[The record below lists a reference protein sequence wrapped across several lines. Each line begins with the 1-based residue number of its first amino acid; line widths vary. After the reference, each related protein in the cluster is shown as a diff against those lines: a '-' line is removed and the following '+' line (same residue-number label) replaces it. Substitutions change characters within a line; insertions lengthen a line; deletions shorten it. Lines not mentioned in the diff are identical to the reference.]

1 VIAEIL
7 VGLQLAAAPPS
18 VVSARSGTV
27 ESVTPLVETTTGRAL
42 RIDRLAPALPV
53 SVRSDGPGRFV
64 VSVFD
69 LAIGLSDQLPFA
81 RVGSSVIPLASA
93 PMIHREALLVP
104 LQLISE
110 VLPRL
115 APTRFAFD
123 PVRSEL
129 RVTGAIASAASR
141 PESRSRPRRRVVVDA
156 GHGGPDNGMTG
167 PIRGRNKIREK
178 DITLAVSL
186 EVARSLR
193 RQGVDVI
200 MTRTTD
206 TLIGL
211 YDRGPIAN
219 QSGADLFLSIHV
231 NAANM
236 RWTRPGEARGFETY
250 FLAEAKTD
258 DERRVER
265 MENEAIRFETQA
277 QASKDDPLSFIIHD
291 MAQNEHLRESQE
303 LAAAVQA
310 GLGRVH
316 PGPSRG
322 VKQAGFVVLTT
333 AFMPAVLV
341 EIGFGTNAD
350 EARYLAT
357 PARQREIADAIA
369 AATIHYLEG
378 YERRLGSASR

>member
-1 VIAEIL
+1 MIVAIVL
-7 VGLQLAAAPPS
+7 GLQLAATSPS
-18 VVSARSGTV
+18 VVSARAGTV
-27 ESVTPLVETTTGRAL
+27 ESVTPLVETTTGPAL

-53 SVRSDGPGRFV
+53 SVRSDGPGRFS

-69 LAIGLSDQLPFA
+69 LTILLSDQLPFA
-81 RVGSSVIPLASA
+81 RVGSAVIPLASA
-93 PMIHREALLVP
+93 PVIDREALLVP
-104 LQLISE
+104 LQLVSE

-115 APTRFAFD
+115 SPTRFAFD

-129 RVTGAIASAASR
+129 RVTAVIASTASR
-141 PESRSRPRRRVVVDA
+141 PVARSRARRRVVVDA
-156 GHGGPDNGMTG
+156 GHGGPDNGMSG

-178 DITLAVSL
+178 DITLAVSM

-236 RWTRPGEARGFETY
+236 RWPRPGDARGFETY
-250 FLAEAKTD
+250 FLAEAKTE

-303 LAAAVQA
+303 LAAAIQD

-369 AATIHYLEG
+369 AATMRYLDS
-378 YERRLGSASR
+378 YERRLGSAAR

>member
-1 VIAEIL
+1 MIVAIL
-7 VGLQLAAAPPS
+7 VGLQIGAVPPS
-18 VVSARSGTV
+18 VVSARAGAL
-27 ESVTPLVETTTGRAL
+27 ESVVPLVETSAGRVL
-42 RIDRLAPALPV
+42 RLDRLAPALPV
-53 SVRSDGPGRFV
+53 TVRSDGPGRFV
-64 VSVFD
+64 VSLFD
-69 LAIGLSDQLPFA
+69 VAMTLADQVPYA
-81 RVGSSVIPLASA
+81 RVGASVIPLGGA
-93 PMIHREALLVP
+93 PLMDRGALLVP
-104 LQLISE
+104 LQLVAE

-115 APTRFAFD
+115 IPTRLTYD

-129 RVTGAIASAASR
+129 RVARPTAAATIPASR
-141 PESRSRPRRRVVVDA
+141 PRTKRRVVIDA

-167 PIRGRNKIREK
+167 PIGGRQKIREK
-178 DITLAVSL
+178 DITLAVSHEL
-186 EVARSLR
+186 AKSLR
-193 RQGVDVI
+193 RHGVEVI

-219 QSGADLFLSIHV
+219 ERGGDLFLSIHV
-231 NAANM
+231 NAANL
-236 RWTRPGEARGFETY
+236 RWRRPADARGYETY
-250 FLAEAKTD
+250 FLAEAKTE

-265 MENEAIRFETQA
+265 MENEAIRFETAVQA
-277 QASKDDPLSFIIHD
+277 PKNDPLSFIIHD

-333 AFMPAVLV
+333 AFMPAVLI
-341 EIGFGTNAD
+341 EIGFGTNAA

-357 PARQREIADAIA
+357 PERQREIADAIA
-369 AATIHYLEG
+369 SATMTYLDG
-378 YERRLGSASR
+378 YERRLGSAGR

>member
-1 VIAEIL
+1 MIFEVL
-7 VGLQLAAAPPS
+7 LGLQIGAVPPS
-18 VVSARSGTV
+18 VVSARAGAV
-27 ESVTPLVETTTGRAL
+27 ESVVPLVETSAGRVL
-42 RIDRLAPALPV
+42 RLDRLAPALPIKV
-53 SVRSDGPGRFV
+53 TADGPGRFT

-69 LAIGLSDQLPFA
+69 LTITLADQVPYA
-81 RVGSSVIPLASA
+81 RVGTAVVTLGGAPLLD
-93 PMIHREALLVP
+93 RGALLVP
-104 LQLISE
+104 LQLVSE

-115 APTRFAFD
+115 MPNRLSYD

-129 RVTGAIASAASR
+129 RVSGGSTTGAATAAAR
-141 PESRSRPRRRVVVDA
+141 ARTKRRVVVDA
-156 GHGGPDNGMTG
+156 GHGGRDNGMTG
-167 PIRGRNKIREK
+167 PIGAREKIREK
-178 DITLAVSL
+178 DITLAVSHEL
-186 EVARSLR
+186 AKALR
-193 RQGVDVI
+193 RQGVEVI

-219 QSGADLFLSIHV
+219 ERGGDLFLSIHV

-236 RWTRPGEARGFETY
+236 RWRRPGDARGYETY
-250 FLAEAKTD
+250 FLAEAKTE

-265 MENEAIRFETQA
+265 MENEAVRFETTA
-277 QASKDDPLSFIIHD
+277 EAPKNDPLSFIIHD

-341 EIGFGTNAD
+341 EIGFGTNAA

-369 AATIHYLEG
+369 AATMAYLDG
-378 YERRLGSASR
+378 YERRLGSAGR

>member
-1 VIAEIL
+1 MIIAIL
-7 VGLQLAAAPPS
+7 LGLQIGAVPPS
-18 VVSARSGTV
+18 VVSARAGTL
-27 ESVTPLVETTTGRAL
+27 ESVVPLVETSAGRVQRL
-42 RIDRLAPALPV
+42 DRLAPALPIT
-53 SVRSDGPGRFV
+53 VRAEGPGEFL
-64 VSVFD
+64 VSLFD
-69 LAIGLSDQLPFA
+69 VAMRLSDQVPYA
-81 RVGSSVIPLASA
+81 RVGTTLIPLGGA
-93 PMIHREALLVP
+93 PLMDRGALLVP
-104 LQLISE
+104 LQLVSE

-115 APTRFAFD
+115 VPSRLSYD

-129 RVTGAIASAASR
+129 RVLRGATAAT
-141 PESRSRPRRRVVVDA
+141 PTPAARSRTKRRVVVDA

-167 PIRGRNKIREK
+167 PIGSRQKIREK
-178 DITLAVSL
+178 DITLAVSMEL
-186 EVARSLR
+186 AKALR
-193 RQGVDVI
+193 REGIEVI

-219 QSGADLFLSIHV
+219 ERGGDLFLSIHV
-231 NAANM
+231 NAANL
-236 RWTRPGEARGFETY
+236 RWRRPGDARGYETY
-250 FLAEAKTD
+250 FLAEAKTE

-265 MENEAIRFETQA
+265 MENEAIRFETTVQA
-277 QASKDDPLSFIIHD
+277 PKNDPLSFIIHD

-303 LAAAVQA
+303 LAAAIQA

-341 EIGFGTNAD
+341 EIGFGTNVA

-369 AATIHYLEG
+369 HATMAYLEG
-378 YERRLGSASR
+378 YERRLGSAGR

>member
-1 VIAEIL
+1 MIIAVL
-7 VGLQLAAAPPS
+7 FGLQLGAVPPS
-18 VVSARSGTV
+18 VVSARAGTV
-27 ESVTPLVETTTGRAL
+27 ESVVPLVETSTGRVL
-42 RIDRLAPALPV
+42 RLDRLAPALPV
-53 SVRSDGPGRFV
+53 TVRAEGPGRFV

-69 LAIGLSDQLPFA
+69 VTMSLADQVPYA
-81 RVGSSVIPLASA
+81 RVGASVIPLGGA
-93 PMIHREALLVP
+93 PLMDRGALLVP
-104 LQLISE
+104 LQLVAE

-115 APTRFAFD
+115 IPGRLSYDLT
-123 PVRSEL
+123 RSEL
-129 RVTGAIASAASR
+129 RVSGSATASTAASR
-141 PESRSRPRRRVVVDA
+141 PRIKRRVVVDA

-167 PIRGRNKIREK
+167 PIGSRDKIREK
-178 DITLAVSL
+178 DITLAVAH
-186 EVARSLR
+186 EVAKSLR

-219 QSGADLFLSIHV
+219 ERGGDLFLSIHV
-231 NAANM
+231 NAANL
-236 RWTRPGEARGFETY
+236 RWRRPGDARGFETY
-250 FLAEAKTD
+250 FLAEAKTE

-265 MENEAIRFETQA
+265 MENEAIRFETTVQA
-277 QASKDDPLSFIIHD
+277 PKNDPLSFIIHD

-310 GLGRVH
+310 GLARMH

-333 AFMPAVLV
+333 AFMPAVLI
-341 EIGFGTNAD
+341 EIGFGTNVA

-369 AATIHYLEG
+369 NATMAYLEG
-378 YERRLGSASR
+378 YERRLGSAGR

>member
-1 VIAEIL
+1 MIIAIL
-7 VGLQLAAAPPS
+7 LGLQIGTVPPS
-18 VVSARSGTV
+18 VVSARAGAV
-27 ESVTPLVETTTGRAL
+27 ESVVPLVETSAGRVL
-42 RIDRLAPALPV
+42 RLDRLAPALPV
-53 SVRSDGPGRFV
+53 TVRADGPGRFV

-69 LAIGLSDQLPFA
+69 VAMTLADQVPYA
-81 RVGSSVIPLASA
+81 RVGASVIPLGGA
-93 PMIHREALLVP
+93 PLMDRGALLVP

-115 APTRFAFD
+115 APARLSYD

-129 RVTGAIASAASR
+129 RVAGPTTTANASVPR
-141 PESRSRPRRRVVVDA
+141 PRTRRRVVVDA

-167 PIRGRNKIREK
+167 PIGGRQKIREK
-178 DITLAVSL
+178 DITLAVSHEL
-186 EVARSLR
+186 AKSLR
-193 RQGVDVI
+193 RHGVEVI

-219 QSGADLFLSIHV
+219 ERGGDLFLSIHV
-231 NAANM
+231 NAANL
-236 RWTRPGEARGFETY
+236 RWRRPGDARGYETY
-250 FLAEAKTD
+250 FLAEAKTE

-265 MENEAIRFETQA
+265 MENEAIRFETTVQA
-277 QASKDDPLSFIIHD
+277 PKNDPLSFIIHD

-303 LAAAVQA
+303 LAAAIQA

-341 EIGFGTNAD
+341 EIGFGTNAA
-350 EARYLAT
+350 EAQYLASPT
-357 PARQREIADAIA
+357 RQRELADAIA
-369 AATIHYLEG
+369 SATMAYLEG
-378 YERRLGSASR
+378 YERRLGSAGR

>member
-1 VIAEIL
+1 MII
-7 VGLQLAAAPPS
+7 GLLLLQIGAVPPS
-18 VVSARSGTV
+18 VVSARSGAL
-27 ESVTPLVETTTGRAL
+27 ESVVPLVETSAGRVL
-42 RIDRLAPALPV
+42 RLDRLAPALPV
-53 SVRSDGPGRFV
+53 TVRADGPGRFV

-69 LAIGLSDQLPFA
+69 VALTLADQVPYA
-81 RVGSSVIPLASA
+81 KVGASVIPLGGA
-93 PMIHREALLVP
+93 PLMDREALLVP
-104 LQLISE
+104 LQLVAE

-115 APTRFAFD
+115 VPTRLSYD
-123 PVRSEL
+123 PVRGEL
-129 RVTGAIASAASR
+129 RVSGTTTAATPSA
-141 PESRSRPRRRVVVDA
+141 RPRTKRRVVVDA

-167 PIRGRNKIREK
+167 PIGSGQKIREK
-178 DITLAVSL
+178 DITLAVSH
-186 EVARSLR
+186 EVAKSLR
-193 RQGVDVI
+193 RQGVEVI

-219 QSGADLFLSIHV
+219 ERGGDLFLSIHV
-231 NAANM
+231 NAANL
-236 RWTRPGEARGFETY
+236 RWRRPGDARGYETY
-250 FLAEAKTD
+250 FLAEAKTE

-265 MENEAIRFETQA
+265 MENEAIRFETTVQA
-277 QASKDDPLSFIIHD
+277 PKKDPLSFIIHD

-303 LAAAVQA
+303 LAAAIQA

-341 EIGFGTNAD
+341 EIGFGTNVA
-350 EARYLAT
+350 EAQYLAT

-369 AATIHYLEG
+369 SATMAYLEG
-378 YERRLGSASR
+378 YERRLGSAGR

>member
-1 VIAEIL
+1 MIVAVL
-7 VGLQLAAAPPS
+7 LALQVGAVPPS
-18 VVSARSGTV
+18 VVSARAGTV
-27 ESVTPLVETTTGRAL
+27 ESVVPLVETSAGRVL
-42 RIDRLAPALPV
+42 RLDRLAPALPV
-53 SVRSDGPGRFV
+53 TVRAEGPGRFV

-69 LAIGLSDQLPFA
+69 VTLTLADQVPYARAGALVLPLGGA
-81 RVGSSVIPLASA
+81 PL
-93 PMIHREALLVP
+93 MDRGGLLVP
-104 LQLISE
+104 LQLVAE

-115 APTRFAFD
+115 VPTRLSYD
-123 PVRSEL
+123 PARGEL
-129 RVTGAIASAASR
+129 RVSGSAAAATTPAR
-141 PESRSRPRRRVVVDA
+141 ARTKRRVVVDA

-167 PIRGRNKIREK
+167 PIGSRQKIREK
-178 DITLAVSL
+178 DITLAVSHEL
-186 EVARSLR
+186 AKSLR
-193 RQGVDVI
+193 RQGVEVI

-219 QSGADLFLSIHV
+219 ERGGDLFLSIHV
-231 NAANM
+231 NAANL
-236 RWTRPGEARGFETY
+236 RWRRPGDARGYETY
-250 FLAEAKTD
+250 FLAEAKTE

-265 MENEAIRFETQA
+265 MENEAIRFETAVQA
-277 QASKDDPLSFIIHD
+277 PKNDPLSFIIHD

-341 EIGFGTNAD
+341 EIGFGTNVA

-369 AATIHYLEG
+369 TATMAYLEG
-378 YERRLGSASR
+378 YERRLGSAGR

>member
-1 VIAEIL
+1 MIAL
-7 VGLQLAAAPPS
+7 LLGLQLAATPPS
-18 VVSARSGTV
+18 VISARAGAV
-27 ESVTPLVETTTGRAL
+27 ESVVPLVETTTGRVL
-42 RIDRLAPALPV
+42 RLDRLAPALPV
-53 SVRSDGPGRFV
+53 TVRPEGPGRFV

-69 LAIGLSDQLPFA
+69 VALILSDQVPYA
-81 RVGSSVIPLASA
+81 RSGTSIIPMGGA
-93 PMIHREALLVP
+93 PLLDHGALLVP
-104 LQLISE
+104 LQLVAEI
-110 VLPRL
+110 LPRL
-115 APTRFAFD
+115 APSRFSFD

-129 RVTGAIASAASR
+129 RVTGSATTASAPSA
-141 PESRSRPRRRVVVDA
+141 RPRSKRRVVVDA

-167 PIRGRNKIREK
+167 PIGGRNKIREK

-186 EVARSLR
+186 ELAKSLR
-193 RQGVDVI
+193 RQGIEVV

-219 QSGADLFLSIHV
+219 ERGGDLFLSIHV

-236 RWTRPGEARGFETY
+236 RWRRPGDARGFETY
-250 FLAEAKTD
+250 FLAEAKTE

-265 MENEAIRFETQA
+265 MENEAVRFETTA
-277 QASKDDPLSFIIHD
+277 QAAKNDPLSFIIHD

-303 LAAAVQA
+303 LAAAIQA
-310 GLGRVH
+310 GLGRMH

-341 EIGFGTNAD
+341 EIGFGTNAA
-350 EARYLAT
+350 EAAYLAS
-357 PARQREIADAIA
+357 ASRQREIADAIA
-369 AATIHYLEG
+369 NATMAYLEA
-378 YERRLGSASR
+378 YERRLGSAGR

>member
-1 VIAEIL
+1 MMIAL
-7 VGLQLAAAPPS
+7 LLGLQLAATPPS
-18 VVSARSGTV
+18 VISARAGAV
-27 ESVTPLVETTTGRAL
+27 ESVVPLVETTTGRVL
-42 RIDRLAPALPV
+42 RLDRLAPALPV
-53 SVRSDGPGRFV
+53 TVRPEGPGRFV

-69 LAIGLSDQLPFA
+69 VALILSDQVPYA
-81 RVGSSVIPLASA
+81 RSGTSIIPMGGA
-93 PMIHREALLVP
+93 PLLDHGALLVP
-104 LQLISE
+104 LQLVAEI
-110 VLPRL
+110 LPRL
-115 APTRFAFD
+115 APSRFSFD

-129 RVTGAIASAASR
+129 RVTGSATTASAPSA
-141 PESRSRPRRRVVVDA
+141 RPRSKRRVVVDA

-167 PIRGRNKIREK
+167 PIGGRNKIREK

-186 EVARSLR
+186 ELAKSLR
-193 RQGVDVI
+193 RQGVEVV

-219 QSGADLFLSIHV
+219 ERGGDLFLSIHV

-236 RWTRPGEARGFETY
+236 HWRRPGDARGFETY
-250 FLAEAKTD
+250 FLAEAKTE

-265 MENEAIRFETQA
+265 MENEAVRFETTA
-277 QASKDDPLSFIIHD
+277 QAAKNDPLSFIIHD

-303 LAAAVQA
+303 LAAAIQA
-310 GLGRVH
+310 GLGRMH

-341 EIGFGTNAD
+341 EIGFGTNAA
-350 EARYLAT
+350 EAAYLASA
-357 PARQREIADAIA
+357 ARQREIADAIA
-369 AATIHYLEG
+369 NATMAYLEA
-378 YERRLGSASR
+378 YERRLGSAGR

>member
-1 VIAEIL
+1 MIVEVL
-7 VGLQLAAAPPS
+7 LGLQLAVAPPS
-18 VVSARSGTV
+18 VVSARAGAI
-27 ESVTPLVETTTGRAL
+27 ESVVPLVETTSGHVL
-42 RIDRLAPALPV
+42 RLDRLAPALPV
-53 SVRSDGPGRFV
+53 TVRPDGPGRFV

-69 LAIGLSDQLPFA
+69 VAIILSDQVPFA
-81 RVGSSVIPLASA
+81 RVGASVIPLGGA
-93 PMIHREALLVP
+93 PVMDRGALLVP
-104 LQLISE
+104 LQLVAE

-115 APTRFAFD
+115 APSRLAFD
-123 PVRSEL
+123 RGRSEL
-129 RVTGAIASAASR
+129 RVSGTATSAGRAASR
-141 PESRSRPRRRVVVDA
+141 PRVRRRVVVDA

-167 PIRGRNKIREK
+167 PIGGRQKIREK

-186 EVARSLR
+186 ELARSLR
-193 RQGVDVI
+193 RQGVDVV

-219 QSGADLFLSIHV
+219 ERGGDLFLSIHV

-236 RWTRPGEARGFETY
+236 RWHRPGDARGFETY
-250 FLAEAKTD
+250 FLAEAKTE
-258 DERRVER
+258 DERRVAQ
-265 MENEAIRFETQA
+265 MENEAIRFETDVQA
-277 QASKDDPLSFIIHD
+277 PKNDPLSFIIHD

-303 LAAAVQA
+303 LAAAIQE

-333 AFMPAVLV
+333 AFMPAALV
-341 EIGFGTNAD
+341 EIGFGTNAA

-357 PARQREIADAIA
+357 AARQREIADAIA
-369 AATIHYLEG
+369 NATMEYLEA
-378 YERRLGSASR
+378 YERRLGSAAR

>member
-1 VIAEIL
+1 MIIAVL
-7 VGLQLAAAPPS
+7 LGLQIGAVPPS
-18 VVSARSGTV
+18 VVSARAGAV
-27 ESVTPLVETTTGRAL
+27 ESVVPLVETSAGRVL
-42 RIDRLAPALPV
+42 RLDRLAPALPV
-53 SVRSDGPGRFV
+53 TVKDDGPGRFI

-69 LAIGLSDQLPFA
+69 VAMTLSDQVPYA
-81 RVGSSVIPLASA
+81 RVGTSLIPLGGA
-93 PMIHREALLVP
+93 PLMDRGALLVP
-104 LQLISE
+104 LQLVAE

-115 APTRFAFD
+115 APGRLSYD
-123 PVRSEL
+123 PVRGEL
-129 RVTGAIASAASR
+129 RVSSGATAAAST
-141 PESRSRPRRRVVVDA
+141 PTSRSRTKRRVVVDA

-167 PIRGRNKIREK
+167 PIGSRQKIREK
-178 DITLAVSL
+178 DITLAVSH
-186 EVARSLR
+186 EVAKALR
-193 RQGVDVI
+193 RQGVEVV

-219 QSGADLFLSIHV
+219 ERGGDLFLSIHV
-231 NAANM
+231 NAANL
-236 RWTRPGEARGFETY
+236 RWRRPGDARGYETY
-250 FLAEAKTD
+250 FLAEAKTE

-265 MENEAIRFETQA
+265 MENEAIRFETTVQA
-277 QASKDDPLSFIIHD
+277 PKNDPLSFIIHD

-303 LAAAVQA
+303 LAAAIQA

-341 EIGFGTNAD
+341 EIGFGTNVA
-350 EARYLAT
+350 EARYLTT

-369 AATIHYLEG
+369 NATMAYLEG
-378 YERRLGSASR
+378 YERRLGSAGR

>member
-1 VIAEIL
+1 VIVEIL
-7 VGLQLAAAPPS
+7 LGLQIAVVPPS
-18 VVSARSGTV
+18 VVSARAGAVETV
-27 ESVTPLVETTTGRAL
+27 VPLVETTTGRAL
-42 RIDRLAPALPV
+42 RLDRLAPALPV
-53 SVRSDGPGRFV
+53 TVRADGPGRFV

-69 LAIGLSDQLPFA
+69 VAMILSDQVPFA
-81 RVGSSVIPLASA
+81 RVGASVIPLGGA
-93 PMIHREALLVP
+93 PVMDREALLVP
-104 LQLISE
+104 LQLVAE

-115 APTRFAFD
+115 APTRLAFD

-129 RVTGAIASAASR
+129 RVTGSTTSAA
-141 PESRSRPRRRVVVDA
+141 RPRPRGKRRVVVDA

-167 PIRGRNKIREK
+167 PIGGRQKVREK

-186 EVARSLR
+186 ELARSLR
-193 RQGVDVI
+193 SQGVEVV
-200 MTRTTD
+200 MTRTRD

-219 QSGADLFLSIHV
+219 ERGGDLFLSIHV

-236 RWTRPGEARGFETY
+236 RWQRPGDARGFETY
-250 FLAEAKTD
+250 FLAEAKTE

-265 MENEAIRFETQA
+265 MENEAIRFETDA
-277 QASKDDPLSFIIHD
+277 QAPKNDPLSFIIHD

-303 LAAAVQA
+303 LAAAIQD

-341 EIGFGTNAD
+341 EIGFGTNAA
-350 EARYLAT
+350 EARYLTTA
-357 PARQREIADAIA
+357 ARQREIADAIA
-369 AATIHYLEG
+369 NATMQYLEA
-378 YERRLGSASR
+378 YERRLGSAAR

>member
-1 VIAEIL
+1 MILEIL
-7 VGLQLAAAPPS
+7 LGLQLAALPPS
-18 VVSARSGTV
+18 VVSARAGTV
-27 ESVTPLVETTTGRAL
+27 ESVVPLVETTTGRVL
-42 RIDRLAPALPV
+42 RLDRLAPALPV
-53 SVRSDGPGRFV
+53 TVRPDGPGRFI

-69 LAIGLSDQLPFA
+69 VALVLADQVPYA
-81 RVGSSVIPLASA
+81 RAGTSVIPLGGA
-93 PMIHREALLVP
+93 PLMDRGALLVP
-104 LQLISE
+104 LQLVAE

-115 APTRFAFD
+115 APTRLSFD
-123 PVRSEL
+123 PTRSEL
-129 RVTGAIASAASR
+129 RVTGNTTIAAAPVAR
-141 PESRSRPRRRVVVDA
+141 ARSKRRVVVDA

-167 PIRGRNKIREK
+167 PIGGRNKIREK

-186 EVARSLR
+186 ELAKSLR
-193 RQGVDVI
+193 RQGVDVV

-219 QSGADLFLSIHV
+219 ERGGDLFLSIHV

-236 RWTRPGEARGFETY
+236 RWRRPGDARGFETY
-250 FLAEAKTD
+250 FLAEAKTE

-265 MENEAIRFETQA
+265 MENEAVRFETAA
-277 QASKDDPLSFIIHD
+277 QAPKNDPLSVIIHD

-303 LAAAVQA
+303 LAAAIQA
-310 GLGRVH
+310 GLGRMH

-341 EIGFGTNAD
+341 EIGFGTNAA
-350 EARYLAT
+350 EAAYLGSA
-357 PARQREIADAIA
+357 ARQREIADAIA
-369 AATIHYLEG
+369 NATMAYLEG
-378 YERRLGSASR
+378 YERRLGSAGR

>member
-1 VIAEIL
+1 MMIAL
-7 VGLQLAAAPPS
+7 LLGLQIAATPPS
-18 VVSARSGTV
+18 VISARAGAL
-27 ESVTPLVETTTGRAL
+27 ESVVPLVETTTGRVL
-42 RIDRLAPALPV
+42 RLDRLAPALPV
-53 SVRSDGPGRFV
+53 TVRPDGPGRFV

-69 LAIGLSDQLPFA
+69 VALILSDQVPYA
-81 RVGSSVIPLASA
+81 RAGTSIIPMGGA
-93 PMIHREALLVP
+93 PLLDQGGLLVP
-104 LQLISE
+104 LQLVAEI
-110 VLPRL
+110 LPRL
-115 APTRFAFD
+115 APARFSFD

-129 RVTGAIASAASR
+129 RVTASPTNTAAS
-141 PESRSRPRRRVVVDA
+141 SARPRAKRRVVVDA

-167 PIRGRNKIREK
+167 PIGGRNKIREK

-186 EVARSLR
+186 ELAKSLR
-193 RQGVDVI
+193 RQGVEVV

-219 QSGADLFLSIHV
+219 ERGGDLFLSIHV

-236 RWTRPGEARGFETY
+236 HWRRPGDARGFETY
-250 FLAEAKTD
+250 FLAEAKTE

-265 MENEAIRFETQA
+265 MENEAVRFETTA
-277 QASKDDPLSFIIHD
+277 QAAKNDPLSFIIHD

-303 LAAAVQA
+303 LAAAIQA
-310 GLGRVH
+310 GLGRMH

-341 EIGFGTNAD
+341 EIGFGTNAA
-350 EARYLAT
+350 EAAYLAS
-357 PARQREIADAIA
+357 ASRQREIADAIA
-369 AATIHYLEG
+369 NATMAYLEA
-378 YERRLGSASR
+378 YERRLGSAGR

>member
-1 VIAEIL
+1 MIIEVL
-7 VGLQLAAAPPS
+7 LGLQIGAVPPS
-18 VVSARSGTV
+18 VVSARSGAV
-27 ESVTPLVETTTGRAL
+27 ESVVPLVETSTGRVL
-42 RIDRLAPALPV
+42 RLDRLAPALPV
-53 SVRSDGPGRFV
+53 TVRDDGPGRFI

-69 LAIGLSDQLPFA
+69 VAMTLSDQVPYA
-81 RVGSSVIPLASA
+81 RVGAALIPLCGA
-93 PMIHREALLVP
+93 PLIDRGALLVP
-104 LQLISE
+104 LQLVAE

-115 APTRFAFD
+115 APSRLTYD

-129 RVTGAIASAASR
+129 RISGSANAAT
-141 PESRSRPRRRVVVDA
+141 PGPATRSRVKRRVVVDA

-167 PIRGRNKIREK
+167 PIGSREKIREK
-178 DITLAVSL
+178 DITLAVSHEL
-186 EVARSLR
+186 AKSLR
-193 RQGVDVI
+193 RQGVEVV

-219 QSGADLFLSIHV
+219 ERGGDLFLSIHV
-231 NAANM
+231 NAANL
-236 RWTRPGEARGFETY
+236 RWRRPGDARGYETY
-250 FLAEAKTD
+250 FLAEAKTE

-265 MENEAIRFETQA
+265 MENEAIRFETTVQA
-277 QASKDDPLSFIIHD
+277 PKNDPLSFIIHD

-316 PGPSRG
+316 PGPPRG

-341 EIGFGTNAD
+341 EIGFGTNVA

-357 PARQREIADAIA
+357 AARQREIADAIA
-369 AATIHYLEG
+369 SATMAYLDG
-378 YERRLGSASR
+378 YERRLGSAGR

>member
-1 VIAEIL
+1 VIVAVL
-7 VGLQLAAAPPS
+7 LGLQLAVVPPS
-18 VVSARSGTV
+18 VVSARAGAV
-27 ESVTPLVETTTGRAL
+27 ESVVPLVETTTGRVL
-42 RIDRLAPALPV
+42 RLDRLAPALPV
-53 SVRSDGPGRFV
+53 TVRPDGPGRFV

-69 LAIGLSDQLPFA
+69 VTLILSDQVPFA
-81 RVGSSVIPLASA
+81 RVGTTVVPLGGP
-93 PMIHREALLVP
+93 PMVDRDALLVP
-104 LQLISE
+104 LQLVAE

-115 APTRFAFD
+115 APSRFAFD
-123 PVRSEL
+123 AMRSEL
-129 RVTGAIASAASR
+129 RVTGATPSPMRAT
-141 PESRSRPRRRVVVDA
+141 PRPRAKRRVVVDA

-167 PIRGRNKIREK
+167 PIGSRQKIREK

-186 EVARSLR
+186 ELARSLR
-193 RQGVDVI
+193 RQGVDVV

-219 QSGADLFLSIHV
+219 ERGGDLFLSIHV

-236 RWTRPGEARGFETY
+236 RWHRPGDARGFETY
-250 FLAEAKTD
+250 FLAEAKTE
-258 DERRVER
+258 DERRVAQ
-265 MENEAIRFETQA
+265 MENEAIRFETDVQA
-277 QASKDDPLSFIIHD
+277 PKNDPLNFIIHD

-303 LAAAVQA
+303 LAAAIQE

-341 EIGFGTNAD
+341 EIGFGTNIA

-369 AATIHYLEG
+369 NATLQYLER
-378 YERRLGSASR
+378 YERRLGSAAR

>member
-1 VIAEIL
+1 MIIEVL
-7 VGLQLAAAPPS
+7 LGLQIGAVPPS

-27 ESVTPLVETTTGRAL
+27 ESVVPLVETSTGRVL
-42 RIDRLAPALPV
+42 RLDRLAPALPV
-53 SVRSDGPGRFV
+53 TIKDDGPGRFI

-69 LAIGLSDQLPFA
+69 VAISLSDQVPYA
-81 RVGSSVIPLASA
+81 RVGTSLIPLGGA
-93 PMIHREALLVP
+93 PLMDRGALLVP
-104 LQLISE
+104 LQLVAEI
-110 VLPRL
+110 LPRL
-115 APTRFAFD
+115 APNRLSYD

-129 RVTGAIASAASR
+129 RVSRGANVAAAT
-141 PESRSRPRRRVVVDA
+141 PTTRPRTKRRVVVDA

-167 PIRGRNKIREK
+167 PIGSRQKIREK
-178 DITLAVSL
+178 DITLAVSHEL
-186 EVARSLR
+186 AKVLR
-193 RQGVDVI
+193 RQGVEVV

-219 QSGADLFLSIHV
+219 ERGGDLFLSIHV
-231 NAANM
+231 NAANL
-236 RWTRPGEARGFETY
+236 RWRRPGDARGYETY
-250 FLAEAKTD
+250 FLAEAKTE

-265 MENEAIRFETQA
+265 MENEAIRFETAA
-277 QASKDDPLSFIIHD
+277 QAPKNDPLSFIIHD

-341 EIGFGTNAD
+341 EIGFGTNVA

-357 PARQREIADAIA
+357 PERQREIADAIA
-369 AATIHYLEG
+369 TATMAYLEG
-378 YERRLGSASR
+378 YERRLGSAGR

>member
-1 VIAEIL
+1 MIVEVL
-7 VGLQLAAAPPS
+7 LGLQLAVVPPS
-18 VVSARSGTV
+18 VVSARAGAV
-27 ESVTPLVETTTGRAL
+27 ESVVPLVETTTGRVL
-42 RIDRLAPALPV
+42 RLDRLAPALPV
-53 SVRSDGPGRFV
+53 TVRPDGPGRFV

-69 LAIGLSDQLPFA
+69 VTLILSDQVPFA
-81 RVGSSVIPLASA
+81 RVGTTVVPLGGP
-93 PMIHREALLVP
+93 PMVDRDALLVP
-104 LQLISE
+104 LQLVAE

-115 APTRFAFD
+115 APSRFAFD
-123 PVRSEL
+123 AMRSEL
-129 RVTGAIASAASR
+129 RVTGATPSPVRAT
-141 PESRSRPRRRVVVDA
+141 PRPRAKRRVVVDA

-167 PIRGRNKIREK
+167 PIGSRQKIREK

-186 EVARSLR
+186 ELARSLR
-193 RQGVDVI
+193 RQGVDVV

-219 QSGADLFLSIHV
+219 ERGGDLFLSIHV

-236 RWTRPGEARGFETY
+236 RWHRPGDARGFETY
-250 FLAEAKTD
+250 FLAEAKTE
-258 DERRVER
+258 DERRVAQ
-265 MENEAIRFETQA
+265 MENEAIRFETEVQA
-277 QASKDDPLSFIIHD
+277 PKNDPLNFIIHD

-303 LAAAVQA
+303 LAAAIQE

-341 EIGFGTNAD
+341 EIGFGTNIA
-350 EARYLAT
+350 EARYLTT

-369 AATIHYLEG
+369 NATLQYLER
-378 YERRLGSASR
+378 YERRLGSAAR

>member
-1 VIAEIL
+1 MIVGVL
-7 VGLQLAAAPPS
+7 VGLQIAAMPPS
-18 VVSARSGTV
+18 VVSARAGALETV
-27 ESVTPLVETTTGRAL
+27 VPLVETPSGRVL
-42 RIDRLAPALPV
+42 RLDRLAPALPV
-53 SVRSDGPGRFV
+53 TVRADGLGRFV

-69 LAIGLSDQLPFA
+69 VAVILSAQVPFA
-81 RVGSSVIPLASA
+81 RVGPSVIPLGAA
-93 PMIHREALLVP
+93 PVIDREALFVP
-104 LQLISE
+104 LQFVAE

-115 APTRFAFD
+115 APSRLAFD

-129 RVTGAIASAASR
+129 RVTGSTASTTR
-141 PESRSRPRRRVVVDA
+141 PAPRPRAKRRVVIDA

-167 PIRGRNKIREK
+167 PIRGREKIREK

-186 EVARSLR
+186 ELARSLR
-193 RQGVDVI
+193 RQGVEVV

-219 QSGADLFLSIHV
+219 ERGGDVFLSIHV

-236 RWTRPGEARGFETY
+236 RWQRPGDARGFETY
-250 FLAEAKTD
+250 FLAEAKTE

-265 MENEAIRFETQA
+265 MENEAIRFETQV
-277 QASKDDPLSFIIHD
+277 QAPKNDPLSFIIHD

-303 LAAAVQA
+303 LAAAVQE

-369 AATIHYLEG
+369 NATLQYLER
-378 YERRLGSASR
+378 YERRLGSAAR